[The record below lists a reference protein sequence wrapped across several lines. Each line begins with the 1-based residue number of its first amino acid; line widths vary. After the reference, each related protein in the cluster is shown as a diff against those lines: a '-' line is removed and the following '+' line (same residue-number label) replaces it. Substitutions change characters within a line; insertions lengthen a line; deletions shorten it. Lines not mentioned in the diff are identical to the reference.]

1 MAAPEANRSA
11 AWQANDK
18 ELTLKGTEPPLFNV
32 ISGTSMSCPHVSAM
46 VAVVKSH
53 YLSWNPS
60 AIKPAILTTG
70 EISTS
75 GPLQP
80 TVYDYGA
87 GEISTSGPL
96 QPAGLVYE
104 TTTIDCLNFLCHH
117 GNNTSTIKVIFKD
130 VPAGFACPKDLSVDL
145 MSTINYPSIAV
156 LNLARNQARTINRTL
171 TNVAGDGAAT
181 YSLTIEAPN
190 GIKIAVVPTSL
201 QFRRSNN
208 FWSV

>member
-1 MAAPEANRSA
+1 MI
-11 AWQANDK
+11 
-18 ELTLKGTEPPLFNV
+18 KG
-32 ISGTSMSCPHVSAM
+32 A
-46 VAVVKSH
+46 
-53 YLSWNPS
+53 
-60 AIKPAILTTG
+60 G

-130 VPAGFACPKDLSVDL
+130 VPAGLGLECRSYVHYQLSIH
-145 MSTINYPSIAV
+145 SGS
-156 LNLARNQARTINRTL
+156 
-171 TNVAGDGAAT
+171 
-181 YSLTIEAPN
+181 
-190 GIKIAVVPTSL
+190 
-201 QFRRSNN
+201 
-208 FWSV
+208 

>member
-70 EISTS
+70 KD
-75 GPLQP
+75 LQK
-80 TVYDYGA
+80 
-87 GEISTSGPL
+87 
-96 QPAGLVYE
+96 QK
-104 TTTIDCLNFLCHH
+104 LNHL
-117 GNNTSTIKVIFKD
+117 VIFITKSMVYFLAYSISD
-130 VPAGFACPKDLSVDL
+130 KQYEGLNSNRIRCH
-145 MSTINYPSIAV
+145 TPS
-156 LNLARNQARTINRTL
+156 L
-171 TNVAGDGAAT
+171 
-181 YSLTIEAPN
+181 
-190 GIKIAVVPTSL
+190 
-201 QFRRSNN
+201 
-208 FWSV
+208 